1 MMSRTAQQKITYTEG
16 RELEP
21 NDEGRLE
28 GEVPWDIVKDEP
40 EGEGFHKVEEA
51 ENDPVGEPLNVVMRG
66 GRFNSLE
73 GEVGGE
79 APSNEI

>member
-28 GEVPWDIVKDEP
+28 GEVPGDVVEDEA
-40 EGEGFHKVEEA
+40 ESERFHEVEET
-51 ENDPVGEPLNVVMRG
+51 EYDPVGEPLNVVVRG

-79 APSNEI
+79 APSYEI